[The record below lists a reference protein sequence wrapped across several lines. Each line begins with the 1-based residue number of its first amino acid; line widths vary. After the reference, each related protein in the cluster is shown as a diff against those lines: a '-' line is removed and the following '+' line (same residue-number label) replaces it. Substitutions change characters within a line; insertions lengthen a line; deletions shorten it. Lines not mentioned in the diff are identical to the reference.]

1 MLRLNSMDM
10 LIVLAIMFKSDLI
23 RNKLEHMYT
32 SIKSYFSGD
41 YFALINFLN
50 CKHENATRCLES
62 PTSSWV

>member
-32 SIKSYFSGD
+32 SIKSYLTGD

-50 CKHENATRCLES
+50 CKH
-62 PTSSWV
+62 